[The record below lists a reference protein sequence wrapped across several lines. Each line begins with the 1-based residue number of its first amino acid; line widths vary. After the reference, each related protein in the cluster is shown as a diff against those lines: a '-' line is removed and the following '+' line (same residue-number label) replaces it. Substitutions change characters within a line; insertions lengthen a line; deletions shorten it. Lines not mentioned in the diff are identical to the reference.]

1 MADGAR
7 PWRDILIQV
16 LATVMIPVT
25 VAGTGLYY
33 TRWQQNL
40 NDLKTM
46 IDLVSDQSPEKR
58 KYGVAMFEY
67 LLKNDKVPVEF
78 VAAQLSYAN
87 SSADKE
93 LLPLMEQALL
103 KASAENGKVAD
114 TFRQALERMP
124 SRVFIHA
131 MNEAQRA
138 CLRSLLPRIKDTD
151 STNNKARKNPSSG
164 DRTMKAPVVSK
175 PGHTM
180 EPTPALASGRAL
192 ITLSV
197 AGAITSAMPAARHIM
212 RSMIPRY
219 GVDTVM
225 VDSRNSPIVTIVR
238 PAATVSFVPNFA
250 TMRAEFGAMMSMTIE
265 NGMKRTPVCSGV

>member
-1 MADGAR
+1 MAVQ
-7 PWRDILIQV
+7 L
-16 LATVMIPVT
+16 LATVMIPVS

-46 IDLVSDQSPEKR
+46 IDLVSDQNPERR

-103 KASAENGKVAD
+103 KASAENAKVAD

-124 SRVFIHA
+124 SRIFVYA
-131 MNEAQRA
+131 MNDKQRT
-138 CLRSLLPRIKDTD
+138 CMSVLMTKLKDTD
-151 STNNKARKNPSSG
+151 RTNIVVPGFSRATWNGEGHELRVFRSSDVERGNGLVKIFNDVGLPVILKDLSDVEGSAAKARANTFELWFG
-164 DRTMKAPVVSK
+164 LARL
-175 PGHTM
+175 
-180 EPTPALASGRAL
+180 PASC
-192 ITLSV
+192 
-197 AGAITSAMPAARHIM
+197 
-212 RSMIPRY
+212 
-219 GVDTVM
+219 GV
-225 VDSRNSPIVTIVR
+225 
-238 PAATVSFVPNFA
+238 
-250 TMRAEFGAMMSMTIE
+250 
-265 NGMKRTPVCSGV
+265 

>member
-1 MADGAR
+1 MTATAR
-7 PWRDILIQV
+7 PFREMVVQL
-16 LATVMIPVT
+16 LATVMIPVS

-46 IDLVSDQSPEKR
+46 IDLVSDQNPERR

-103 KASAENGKVAD
+103 KASAENPKVAE
-114 TFRQALERMP
+114 TFREAQERMP

-131 MNEAQRA
+131 MNDKQRQ
-138 CLRSLLPRIKDTD
+138 CVGFLLAKVKDTD
-151 STNNKARKNPSSG
+151 RTNIVVPGFARATWSG
-164 DRTMKAPVVSK
+164 DAHELRVFRSTDVVRGEELAKIFRDVGLPLALKDLSAVEGSAAKSRANTFELWFGKASL
-175 PGHTM
+175 
-180 EPTPALASGRAL
+180 PASCG
-192 ITLSV
+192 I
-197 AGAITSAMPAARHIM
+197 
-212 RSMIPRY
+212 
-219 GVDTVM
+219 
-225 VDSRNSPIVTIVR
+225 
-238 PAATVSFVPNFA
+238 
-250 TMRAEFGAMMSMTIE
+250 
-265 NGMKRTPVCSGV
+265 